1 LRPRCGI
8 MGRLD
13 STSGGVTVIAIP
25 MRSGRWRLER
35 SYRASFIVRQAFEDE
50 QALNECLERGY
61 RKT

>member
-1 LRPRCGI
+1 
-8 MGRLD
+8 
-13 STSGGVTVIAIP
+13 
-25 MRSGRWRLER
+25 LER